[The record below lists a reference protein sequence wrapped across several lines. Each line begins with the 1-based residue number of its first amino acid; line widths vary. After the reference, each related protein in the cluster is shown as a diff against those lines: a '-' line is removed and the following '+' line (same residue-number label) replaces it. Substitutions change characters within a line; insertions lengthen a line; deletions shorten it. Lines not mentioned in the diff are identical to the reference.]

1 MQSGEVIDH
10 EEQMTLSPSPAPADA
25 SPPITGPPLA
35 SLPANSP
42 SLASSPPVTSPSLA
56 SSPPLTSQIS
66 PSLTSKSNLR
76 TTSSLL
82 QHEKQASLANKLR
95 LSKIL
100 GNHAHSQSF
109 NIRSSLIG
117 EDDDEGR
124 SDIRVLSPSL
134 VNSQVLSK
142 TRPLS
147 PDPPDPPITSLHT
160 GERLGVAAVEG
171 GGGGGRRAAEPQ
183 GPGRPAHD
191 TNDKTA
197 KGRGRG
203 RRRQRL
209 FKLKFHHQALPP
221 EYLDH
226 YEASLRQEQ
235 RAAAAA
241 AASSPAPTPTTARHH
256 REALG
261 PDPLSPRDTPT
272 PGLQGGVPRPGR
284 GGRGRGRGRGQ
295 RAPRPITI
303 HEAGGAATEALLRD
317 LLLTRPHLQQAA
329 LQQVALARAQSVP
342 SIMMA
347 SQQGGRGPP
356 SPGAP
361 EEHLPYMGEM
371 VLDTRPRRGRKPK
384 KADITH
390 LISKNYGGAG
400 IVAAGMMQDAVALHH
415 PLHHLHHQLE
425 HHHHQQQQRRQLE
438 GEGGYTMMEHETL
451 ARSRSYTS
459 LLHSALTAAE
469 AEDQSEPLNLCV
481 RDAPLKCEPEH
492 AAHARHHTPAIKLE
506 PPPHMDEDEII
517 RGGGMSSPDV
527 AWAPG
532 GRLGVPSHWLH
543 DYRLKTEDGLSSG
556 QSTPSLCSHSS
567 HMPSLSP
574 PAFPH
579 MSPPPPLP
587 SPHMHHFMGS
597 PQSPHSPAPA
607 ASPLPPG
614 HHHHRHVHALLKE
627 SLQQRLD
634 EAARERLSPQETVV
648 KERGSRGGGRGGAG
662 ARRKRSALFI
672 PPADPNTE
680 VSICKF
686 KFTGGPNPILEE
698 KKMVSVDAGGTLRY
712 SSGGERGVARDP
724 RAAAAH
730 LRLSGKLLDNITKCE
745 KDVKKIRLE
754 SDTEDTCS
762 LPGMGST
769 TTSPV
774 PTLERGMQPPMLA
787 PPTEESPKRKRRSKK
802 SSVREKLEQTL
813 RERGLLIQTQQVE
826 SAEGAT
832 YCKFRQLRKFTRYLF
847 RSWKDYLPGQLQEGG
862 IPLDGYSDPRH
873 PPFPHHLA
881 RGPPTPDHR

>member
-1 MQSGEVIDH
+1 M
-10 EEQMTLSPSPAPADA
+10 
-25 SPPITGPPLA
+25 
-35 SLPANSP
+35 
-42 SLASSPPVTSPSLA
+42 
-56 SSPPLTSQIS
+56 
-66 PSLTSKSNLR
+66 
-76 TTSSLL
+76 
-82 QHEKQASLANKLR
+82 
-95 LSKIL
+95 
-100 GNHAHSQSF
+100 
-109 NIRSSLIG
+109 
-117 EDDDEGR
+117 
-124 SDIRVLSPSL
+124 
-134 VNSQVLSK
+134 
-142 TRPLS
+142 
-147 PDPPDPPITSLHT
+147 
-160 GERLGVAAVEG
+160 AVCC
-171 GGGGGRRAAEPQ
+171 
-183 GPGRPAHD
+183 
-191 TNDKTA
+191 
-197 KGRGRG
+197 RG

-241 AASSPAPTPTTARHH
+241 AASSPVSTPTTARHH

-261 PDPLSPRDTPT
+261 PDPHSPRDTRDT
-272 PGLQGGVPRPGR
+272 PGLQGGVPRR

-295 RAPRPITI
+295 RTPRPITI
-303 HEAGGAATEALLRD
+303 HEAGGGATEALLRD

-342 SIMMA
+342 SIMVA
-347 SQQGGRGPP
+347 SQHGARGPP
-356 SPGAP
+356 SPGASGP
-361 EEHLPYMGEM
+361 EDHLPYMGEM
-371 VLDTRPRRGRKPK
+371 LLDTRPRRGRKPN

-400 IVAAGMMQDAVALHH
+400 LVAAGMMQDAVGLHH
-415 PLHHLHHQLE
+415 PLQHLHHQLE
-425 HHHHQQQQRRQLE
+425 HHHHHHHQQHQRRQQE
-438 GEGGYTMMEHETL
+438 ESESVGYAMMEQESL
-451 ARSRSYTS
+451 ARSHSYTS

-469 AEDQSEPLNLCV
+469 DEHQSEPLNLCV
-481 RDAPLKCEPEH
+481 RDAPLKCDPEH
-492 AAHARHHTPAIKLE
+492 AAHGRHLTPNIKLE
-506 PPPHMDEDEII
+506 PPPHMDDDDGAS
-517 RGGGMSSPDV
+517 GGGMSSPDV
-527 AWAPG
+527 AWAAG
-532 GRLGVPSHWLH
+532 GRAGVPSHWLH

-579 MSPPPPLP
+579 MSPPPPLS
-587 SPHMHHFMGS
+587 SPHMHLSPHFMAS
-597 PQSPHSPAPA
+597 PQSPHSPSPVPA

-614 HHHHRHVHALLKE
+614 HHHRHVHALLKE

-648 KERGSRGGGRGGAG
+648 RERGSRGGTRGSTGT
-662 ARRKRSALFI
+662 RRKRSALFI
-672 PPADPNTE
+672 PPADPSTE

-698 KKMVSVDAGGTLRY
+698 KKMVSVDAGGNLRY
-712 SSGGERGVARDP
+712 SSGGERGIARDS

-730 LRLSGKLLDNITKCE
+730 LRLTGKLLDNITKCE

-762 LPGMGST
+762 LPGLGST

-774 PTLERGMQPPMLA
+774 ATLERGMQPPLLA
-787 PPTEESPKRKRRSKK
+787 PPTEDSPKRKRRSKK

-862 IPLDGYSDPRH
+862 VPLDGYSDPRH